1 MRAILLTLSLLL
13 ALTNWGI
20 AQVVLENF
28 EGGAQLPWN
37 AANGAFDVVDNPPD
51 QDTLMI
57 NPSAEVGSYT
67 KEEGAAFS
75 LLIAE
80 LDDPLDLSTNNQF
93 RIMVNAPVATAFI
106 LKLEGDG
113 EAIEE
118 TKNIAVA
125 NQWIE
130 YTFNF
135 SEAGDFT
142 TLNKII
148 LFFDPGTAESSDTYL
163 FDNLV
168 TEPNP
173 CEGVMA
179 DPGILDDFECQ
190 RNVQYGLPGLTD
202 IEAVDNPDPS
212 GINTSTRVG
221 EYTDRQ
227 GAFHAMVIPFRND
240 IPLGDRNVVRIKI
253 WAPVTGRL
261 LVKLEG
267 GDSAPIEKDAQ
278 VEETN
283 TWVEYSIDFS
293 DQANASHRQ
302 LVFFFNA
309 GEADADGDIYYIDDI
324 QLAEKEV
331 VSNVLED
338 FEDGASLTWL
348 SLGDEAVFG
357 TFDGVIENPDKT
369 APNTSDNVG
378 SYTKGTSQFGGLQ
391 ADLPLDFDLGS
402 APQLNLQVWAPAN
415 ASSLEMRLFSPS
427 QGLQSVSRDIDAV
440 NTWIDL
446 NFDFSE
452 FAMINDF
459 ERVEIVFD
467 PDLNTQDTWYFDNLS
482 QGEATGDPCEG
493 VEPDPNVIDDFDC
506 QRNIAPTTG
515 ADRLEV
521 ILNPDPSG
529 INGNASDMVGQY
541 TDPID
546 LFSALVYDFGGPIDL
561 SLFNQLTI
569 KIWSPKAVPLGFKLE
584 GGTSDPV
591 ELTTDVT
598 ETEQWVEYIVDFSDQ
613 ADANHTRLALF
624 FNFGQEPTEED
635 VYFIDDIEWR
645 RAPIMGCV
653 SNFETPEFTL
663 DEWQYFAN
671 GDLSNEIVDV
681 VVDNPDPSGINTS
694 ATVGEFIER
703 PGGEN
708 FAGMFHVSENEFS
721 LPNDNKTMRMKV
733 WMDNPGRVVLKLERS
748 TNDAPNTGDV
758 FSETDYTGEG
768 EWQELTFDYSGIV
781 PDDALYTTVTVI
793 MDFDDIPDEEKVY
806 YFDDIVIGNADC
818 AVTTSRS
825 RVELERLQV
834 SPNPAYNRL
843 IIQNAEGL
851 ERFVIYNMLGQP
863 VQTIRTTGQYGMEID
878 LAEIGKGVYILNGYD
893 RTGALRATTKFVK
906 H

>member
-1 MRAILLTLSLLL
+1 
-13 ALTNWGI
+13 
-20 AQVVLENF
+20 
-28 EGGAQLPWN
+28 
-37 AANGAFDVVDNPPD
+37 
-51 QDTLMI
+51 MI
-57 NPSAEVGSYT
+57 NASAEVGSYI
-67 KEEGAAFS
+67 KEEGKAFS

-80 LDDPLDLSTNNQF
+80 LDNPLDLSTNNQF
-93 RIMVNAPVATAFI
+93 RIMVNAPVASAFI
-106 LKLEGDG
+106 LKLEGSG
-113 EAIEE
+113 EAIEA

-135 SEAGDFT
+135 SAASDFT

-168 TEPNP
+168 AEPNP
-173 CEGVMA
+173 CEGVME
-179 DPGILDDFECQ
+179 DPSILDDFECQ
-190 RNVQYGLPGLTD
+190 RNVQYGFPGLTD
-202 IEAVDNPDPS
+202 IQAVDNPDPS

-221 EYTDRQ
+221 EYTDRE

-240 IPLGDRNVVRIKI
+240 IPLADRNVVKIKV

-267 GDSAPIEKDAQ
+267 GASAAIEKDAQ
-278 VEETN
+278 VEQTN
-283 TWVEYSIDFS
+283 SWVEYSIDFS

-302 LVFFFNA
+302 LTFFFNA
-309 GEADADGDIYYIDDI
+309 GEADVAGDIYYIDDI
-324 QLAEKEV
+324 QLVEKEV

-338 FEDGASLTWL
+338 FEDGANLTWL
-348 SLGDEAVFG
+348 PLGAEDVFG

-378 SYTKGTSQFGGLQ
+378 SYTKGTSEFGGLQ

-402 APQLNLQVWAPAN
+402 AAQLNLQVWAPAN

-427 QGLQSVSRDIDAV
+427 QGLQSVSLDIEQV
-440 NTWIDL
+440 NTWIEL
-446 NFDFSE
+446 NFSFLEFSD
-452 FAMINDF
+452 IDDF

-467 PDLNTQDTWYFDNLS
+467 PNLNTQDTWFFDNLS
-482 QGEATGDPCEG
+482 QGEVTANPCEG
-493 VEPDPNVIDDFDC
+493 VDPDPNIVDDFDC

-529 INGNASDMVGQY
+529 INGNASDQVGQY
-541 TDPID
+541 TDPLD
-546 LFSALVYDFGGPIDL
+546 QFSALVYDFGGPIDL
-561 SLFNQLTI
+561 SIFNQLSL
-569 KIWSPKAVPLGFKLE
+569 KVWSPKAVPLGFKLE

-591 ELTTDVT
+591 ELTMDVM
-598 ETEQWVEYIVDFSDQ
+598 ETEQWVEYVVDFSDQ
-613 ADANHTRLALF
+613 ADANHTRLVLF
-624 FNFGQEPTEED
+624 FNFGQTPTEED
-635 VYFIDDIEWR
+635 IYFIDDIAWQ

-671 GDLSNEIVDV
+671 GELADQVVNV
-681 VVDNPDPSGINTS
+681 VVDNPDQSGINTS
-694 ATVGEFIER
+694 ATVGEFIEK
-703 PGGEN
+703 PGGEP
-708 FAGMFHVSENEFS
+708 FAGMFHVSNNEFS

-758 FSETDYTGEG
+758 FSEMDYSGQG

-781 PDDALYTTVTVI
+781 PDDALYSTVTVI
-793 MDFDDIPDEEKVY
+793 MDFDDTPDEEKVY
-806 YFDDIVIGNADC
+806 YFDDIAIADADC
-818 AVTTSRS
+818 GMTTSRA
-825 RVELERLQV
+825 RVELQRLQV
-834 SPNPAYNRL
+834 SPNPAYRKL

-878 LAEIGKGVYILNGYD
+878 LADFSKGVYILNGYD
-893 RTGALRATTKFVK
+893 RTGTLRATTKFVK